1 MSKRSRR
8 PPMGPVLLGTAT
20 AVMGGLLVY
29 ALLVTEP
36 PVEYVVGLMA
46 AAAVTGWAALEC
58 LRYDW
63 ANGGGDGHQRRR
75 PPPSPSGKSGGPA
88 DGRVEV
94 GGQAPVP
101 AEPVQPTRLLADDA
115 TEPSAQESVPS
126 LFRRPSNR

>member
-1 MSKRSRR
+1 
-8 PPMGPVLLGTAT
+8 MGPMLLGTAA

-29 ALLVTEP
+29 GLLVTEP

-58 LRYDW
+58 LLCDW

-75 PPPSPSGKSGGPA
+75 PPPTPSGKSGEPA

-94 GGQAPVP
+94 RGQAPAP
-101 AEPVQPTRLLADDA
+101 AEPVHPTRLLDEDS
-115 TEPSAQESVPS
+115 TEPSAEESVPS
-126 LFRRPSNR
+126 VFRRPSSR